1 MDGQMGYD
9 QLRLAPGAR
18 KDLYGTR
25 RIPDLVLPIMVELIA
40 ATENIVCS
48 WFPRSGRTFSKVI
61 PRRVDLRA
69 NTGHKDADLTNPGFY
84 TRGRFVGGVVNR

>member
-25 RIPDLVLPIMVELIA
+25 RIPDLVLPIMVELSCGDG
-40 ATENIVCS
+40 EHRLLVVS
-48 WFPRSGRTFSKVI
+48 PVRTYFFGS
-61 PRRVDLRA
+61 
-69 NTGHKDADLTNPGFY
+69 NPAES
-84 TRGRFVGGVVNR
+84 RPSSEHRP

>member
-25 RIPDLVLPIMVELIA
+25 RIPDLVLPIMVELSFGDG
-40 ATENIVCS
+40 EHRLLVVS
-48 WFPRSGRTFSKVI
+48 PVRTYESN
-61 PRRVDLRA
+61 PAGVDLRA
-69 NTGHKDADLTNPGFY
+69 NTGHKDADLTHPGFY